1 MSIVK
6 ALTSPNAVPEAGVA
20 VGTLLE
26 YSVTVS
32 NVGDTT
38 LTGLAVTDSRAGVS
52 VDCGGVTS
60 LAPGVEVVCDA
71 AYRVTQGDVD
81 AGGPILN
88 RATVDAAQVE
98 PVTSNQVSV
107 PVVAARPG
115 LSVVKTPDP
124 VNVVAAP
131 GTVTYTV
138 LVTNSGN
145 VTLSNVRVTEPLV
158 GLSALS
164 CTPAQGSA
172 LAPNA
177 TMTCTASLPVDQARF
192 DAGTPIVNT
201 ATATGQPAQGGPV
214 DRLRRRRG
222 DVRPGAGGVDRQG
235 VDVAGC
241 GA

>member
-6 ALTSPNAVPEAGVA
+6 ALTSPDAVPEAGVA

-131 GTVTYTV
+131 GTVAYTV

-145 VTLSNVRVTEPLV
+145 VTLSNVRVTDPLA
-158 GLSALS
+158 GCRRCRAL
-164 CTPAQGSA
+164 
-172 LAPNA
+172 
-177 TMTCTASLPVDQARF
+177 
-192 DAGTPIVNT
+192 
-201 ATATGQPAQGGPV
+201 
-214 DRLRRRRG
+214 RLRGRRWR
-222 DVRPGAGGVDRQG
+222 RTRR
-235 VDVAGC
+235 
-241 GA
+241 